1 MRDFSLLKYQLLL
14 EELLAAGYSLLP
26 VVEFLCTDAKKA
38 VALRHDVDRHIDQAI
53 TMARIEHDL
62 RLQTTYYF
70 RKKDIV
76 NNPDAIKEIAA
87 LGHETGYHYENL
99 SAHYGDAEAAY
110 SDFCDTLHTL
120 RTITW
125 ADGVCAHGSP
135 LSKFK
140 NTDLWDRYSYR
151 TAGAAYELSRDIR
164 YDNVCYLS
172 DTGRRW
178 DCGKFNIRDR
188 VVQPWQYD
196 NIKTTDQ
203 LIAALQENRLPDKI
217 LLNIHPQ
224 RWNDGLGRWMM
235 ELVGQWVKNGVK
247 RGVVV
252 GGCWLWV
259 MGCWLWVIG
268 CWLWGVGC
276 GVWVVG
282 CGFSVV
288 GCGLLVLGC
297 RFWVVGKNEIV
308 F

>member
-38 VALRHDVDRHIDQAI
+38 VALRHDVDRHIDRAI

-99 SAHYGDAEAAY
+99 SAHYGDEEAAY

-140 NTDLWDRYSYR
+140 TTDLWDRYSYR

-224 RWNDGLGRWMM
+224 RWNDSLGRWIM
-235 ELVGQWVKNGVK
+235 ELIGQWVKNGVK
-247 RGVVV
+247 RMVVV
-252 GGCWLWV
+252 GGCWLWF
-259 MGCWLWVIG
+259 MGCWL
-268 CWLWGVGC
+268 L
-276 GVWVVG
+276 VVG
-282 CGFSVV
+282 C
-288 GCGLLVLGC
+288 
-297 RFWVVGKNEIV
+297 
-308 F
+308 